1 MGYVDEKIIEAMNQ
15 YKTQEHG
22 DIYSGL
28 YLKEQLFKFER
39 QELYGGKFSVMIPEC
54 FTDMSLEHAK
64 IKYPSEQ
71 RPKVIKTNEDG
82 DINFAFQFM
91 EEVDFETKFVKE
103 AKDGLYNIIK
113 RLQPANVFYES
124 VEETIGETM
133 VGWFAFK
140 SHGIDCKIFQLM
152 YCMPIGGKFLQG
164 IFNCKY
170 TDSNLWKPVFLQVMR
185 SIQDNAEEGE
195 NAHA

>member
-1 MGYVDEKIIEAMNQ
+1 MEYTDEKIIEAMNQ
-15 YKTQEHG
+15 YKSQEHG
-22 DIYSGL
+22 DIYSGI
-28 YLKEQLFKFER
+28 YLKEQLFAFER
-39 QELYGGKFSVMIPEC
+39 QELYDGKFSVMIPKT
-54 FTDMSLEHAK
+54 FIDMPLEHAK

-82 DINFAFQFM
+82 DINFTFQYL

-113 RLQPANVFYES
+113 RVQPANVFYES
-124 VEETIGETM
+124 KEEPVGDTL
-133 VGWFAFK
+133 VGWFEFK
-140 SHGIDCKIFQLM
+140 SHGIDCKIYQLM
-152 YCMPIGGKFLQG
+152 YCMPIGGKLLQG

-170 TDSNLWKPVFLQVMR
+170 SDSKLWKPVFLQVMK
-185 SIQDNAEEGE
+185 SIQDNAVKEE